1 MVNNIQD
8 INLFEKY
15 EPEKPKPQFDLLI
28 LLIFAILVIG
38 GILFFEF
45 DLNNNINNVVYE
57 IEQEQLYLDSAEVKE
72 GMKRI
77 QDKKDLISKLETL
90 ETSFVSMDSILR
102 INGIVHVGLFSDI
115 NLSVP
120 QYVYITNLTMSGDT
134 ITIQGYADSYKSVG
148 EFEHNIRSNAR
159 FSAVSVPSI
168 TNTNGNFSFSMNI
181 VLNMEV

>member
-28 LLIFAILVIG
+28 VLILAILVIG

-45 DLNNNINNVVYE
+45 DLNINLDNVKAD
-57 IEQEQLYLDSAEVKE
+57 IEQEQIYLKSAEVSQSL
-72 GMKRI
+72 KRI
-77 QDKKDLISKLETL
+77 QDKKELIAKLEAL

-120 QYVYITNLTMSGDT
+120 QYVYITNLTMSGDA
-134 ITIQGYADSYKSVG
+134 IRIQGYADSYKSVG

-159 FSAVSVPSI
+159 FSSVSVPSI
-168 TNTNGNFSFSMNI
+168 TNTDGNFSFSMDI